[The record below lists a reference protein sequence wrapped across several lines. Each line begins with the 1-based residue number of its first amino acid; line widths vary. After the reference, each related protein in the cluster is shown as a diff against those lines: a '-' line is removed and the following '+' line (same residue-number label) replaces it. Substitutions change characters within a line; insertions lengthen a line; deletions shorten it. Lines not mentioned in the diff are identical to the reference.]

1 MPIWTYI
8 IDMARLA
15 TSTDV
20 FNAVAEPRRRRILTL
35 LKSGEQSVNDVAKS
49 LRVAQPLASKHLG
62 VLRRVGLVR
71 VRGAGQRRYYTL
83 NGEGLRP
90 MHDWVKTFEATWNAR
105 LDRLAEYLNEVQ
117 AQEKPDADRK

>member
-1 MPIWTYI
+1 
-8 IDMARLA
+8 MARLA

-35 LKSGEQSVNDVAKS
+35 LKGGERSVNDVARA
-49 LRVAQPLASKHLG
+49 LRVKQPQASKHLG

-71 VRGAGQRRYYTL
+71 VRGAGQRRLYAL
-83 NGEGLRP
+83 NGAGLRP

-105 LDRLAEYLNEVQ
+105 LDRLTEYLNEFQ
-117 AQEKPDADRK
+117 GKGDQG

>member
-1 MPIWTYI
+1 
-8 IDMARLA
+8 MARLA

-35 LKSGEQSVNDVAKS
+35 LKGGEQSVNDVAKS

-71 VRGAGQRRYYTL
+71 VRGAGQRRLYTL
-83 NGEGLRP
+83 NGDGLRP

-117 AQEKPDADRK
+117 SKSGEPK